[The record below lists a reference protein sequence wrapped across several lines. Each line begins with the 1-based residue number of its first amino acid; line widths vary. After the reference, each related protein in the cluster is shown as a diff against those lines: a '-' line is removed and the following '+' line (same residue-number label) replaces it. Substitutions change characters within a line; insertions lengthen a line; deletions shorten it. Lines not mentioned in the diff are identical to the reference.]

1 MRKIMF
7 LFVAMLAMVVSF
19 ASVTPSDLPKNANN
33 IMIPVG
39 STGKSIS
46 LKDLSTIKI
55 ADYQKMSGRKMNFID
70 RMGFKKAQKQ
80 LRKNI
85 AADGTLK
92 GKLAKA
98 SEGEGFSIGG
108 FALGFF
114 LGLIGV
120 LIAYVAFSDEGKSN
134 RIKWAWIGAAVFLVL
149 WIVLVVAVFAKAT
162 KTINDF
168 N

>member
-7 LFVAMLAMVVSF
+7 LFVALLAMATSF
-19 ASVTPSDLPKNANN
+19 ASVTPTDVPKNANN

-46 LKDLSTIKI
+46 LKDLSTISLE
-55 ADYQKMSGRKMNFID
+55 DYQTLSGRKMSFVD

-85 AADGTLK
+85 AVDGTLK
-92 GKLAKA
+92 GKLAKRVD
-98 SEGEGFSIGG
+98 GEGFSFGG

-120 LIAYVAFSDEGKSN
+120 LIAYVAFNDEGKSN
-134 RIKWAWIGAAVFLVL
+134 RVKWSWIGLAASVVL
-149 WIVLVVAVFAKAT
+149 WIVLFLVAFNKVTKAASQ
-162 KTINDF
+162 F
-168 N
+168 

>member
-7 LFVAMLAMVVSF
+7 LFVALLAMVSSF
-19 ASVTPSDLPKNANN
+19 ASVTPTDVPKNANN

-39 STGKSIS
+39 STGKAIS
-46 LKDLSTIKI
+46 LKALSTISIKE
-55 ADYQKMSGRKMNFID
+55 YEQMSGRHLGMFD

-85 AADGTLK
+85 ATDGTLK
-92 GKLAKA
+92 GKLAKRT
-98 SEGEGFSIGG
+98 EGEGFSIGG

-134 RIKWAWIGAAVFLVL
+134 RIKWSWIGLGAAVLL
-149 WIVLVVAVFAKAT
+149 SIILVVAVFSSVK
-162 KTINDF
+162 NSVD
-168 N
+168 

>member
-7 LFVAMLAMVVSF
+7 LFVALLAMASSF
-19 ASVTPSDLPKNANN
+19 ASVTPTDVPKNANN

-46 LKDLSTIKI
+46 LKDLSTISIKE
-55 ADYQKMSGRKMNFID
+55 YEQLSGRHLGMFD

-85 AADGTLK
+85 AVDGTLK
-92 GKLAKA
+92 GKLAKRVD
-98 SEGEGFSIGG
+98 GEGFSIGG

-134 RIKWAWIGAAVFLVL
+134 RIKWSWIGLAAFVVL
-149 WIVLVVAVFAKAT
+149 WIVLVLVAFNKVTKAAST
-162 KTINDF
+162 F
-168 N
+168 